1 MNIIKN
7 VAFVLS
13 SDSAF
18 SFLLTMQN
26 YFAQSKQAKYS
37 CIMVLDSGVGK
48 TGH

>member
-7 VAFVLS
+7 VAYVLL

-18 SFLLTMQN
+18 SFILTMQK
-26 YFAQSKQAKYS
+26 YFALSNPAKYS